1 MRKSL
6 GLRLRQTIFS
16 WSMLSCLVVGLIML
30 LWFSVTNWLQF
41 NRHIG
46 SISFSEMCGNFL
58 ECIYNSHARSGFG
71 LFMPVF
77 AVLPAS
83 TIFCDDYNS
92 GYIKSILLRG
102 KKNGYLRETILC
114 ATVAGGLAVML
125 PDLIASIVF
134 MIWGEPNYPTQYG
147 TVVDE
152 SVFAGIQYVWD
163 GRLVAILWLL
173 SAFLSGAAW
182 ANIGLCIS
190 AFIPNRYVTLAAP
203 FAIYYGAHL
212 LLYRSGELLVLSP
225 VNMVQP
231 IAAFIPN
238 LAYPYLYDIVLFS
251 ITVLIYYGAAR
262 RRLCDV

>member
-1 MRKSL
+1 
-6 GLRLRQTIFS
+6 
-16 WSMLSCLVVGLIML
+16 
-30 LWFSVTNWLQF
+30 
-41 NRHIG
+41 
-46 SISFSEMCGNFL
+46 
-58 ECIYNSHARSGFG
+58 
-71 LFMPVF
+71 
-77 AVLPAS
+77 
-83 TIFCDDYNS
+83 
-92 GYIKSILLRG
+92 
-102 KKNGYLRETILC
+102 
-114 ATVAGGLAVML
+114 ML

-163 GRLVAILWLL
+163 GRLVAILWLI
-173 SAFLSGAAW
+173 SAFLCGVTW

-231 IAAFIPN
+231 IEVVPN
-238 LAYPYLYDIVLFS
+238 LAYPYLYNIVLFS